1 LDISNLGVLG
11 VYEERLDE
19 ISTDPGSFSIS
30 DVGKWPKM
38 ALARPKKFEL
48 SGVQKWPFPRSD
60 TFGNTTDRLEIERRS

>member
-11 VYEERLDE
+11 GCEERLEE

-38 ALARPKKFEL
+38 ALARAIWGGERKKHPNPH
-48 SGVQKWPFPRSD
+48 K
-60 TFGNTTDRLEIERRS
+60 NRLIAL

>member
-11 VYEERLDE
+11 VYEERLEE

-38 ALARPKKFEL
+38 ALARAIWGGGKEKAPK
-48 SGVQKWPFPRSD
+48 SP
-60 TFGNTTDRLEIERRS
+60 